1 MNQTLLL
8 AERLAEEARLAEI
21 ERLRLEEEERQRK
34 AEEDRLAREAEA
46 ARLAVEA
53 ERIGKEREGLEAL
66 FRRREH
72 NLGVLEKKAQEVAE
86 VRTLYVLILGQ
97 FLWDSCVGW
106 ICDRHKTC
114 G

>member
-1 MNQTLLL
+1 LL

-53 ERIGKEREGLEAL
+53 ERIGREREGLEAL

-72 NLGVLEKKAQEVAE
+72 SLGVLEKKAQEVAE
-86 VRTLYVLILGQ
+86 V
-97 FLWDSCVGW
+97 
-106 ICDRHKTC
+106 
-114 G
+114 